1 LNSNKDNN
9 SKILLNEE
17 LISYGLSFEDS
28 RELLEFLGKK
38 LEKKGIVKDSF
49 TKAIIKR
56 ESNYPTGL
64 QSGNIGIALPHT
76 DAEHV
81 NKAAISVTILD
92 SPVKFIG
99 MGTEDTQIDVSIIFL
114 LAIKD
119 PKDQISLLQNLMD
132 LLQREEIMEK
142 MQKSSDKKEILKL
155 LKNEIL

>member
-1 LNSNKDNN
+1 MNSNKDNN